1 MFVLGNL
8 LITIGRLLNFAI
20 GVYIWLI
27 IIRALLSWFNP
38 DPFNKFVQLLNDITD
53 PVLRPVRRLLPLNLG
68 FDISPIIVIILLYFT
83 QSFIARTIIDLGVRL
98 R

>member
-8 LITIGRLLNFAI
+8 LITIGKLLNFAI

-38 DPFNKFVQLLNDITD
+38 DPFNKFVQLLHDITE
-53 PVLRPVRRLLPLNLG
+53 PVLRPVRRLLPVNLG
-68 FDISPIIVIILLYFT
+68 IDISPIIIIILLYFT